1 MKFVS
6 GFTVFL
12 LFGFALGNEIFSEE
26 TIAAFNFDMGNEV
39 VDEKIVSAFNV
50 MDYGA
55 VGNGQVDDSQAFEK
69 AWKGACNTNV
79 GEGIATIVVPQGKTF
94 LLNPLVFQG
103 PCLAKALHFQVGGTL
118 IAPQS
123 TSWGNGGMGEWIYFQ
138 SVDNLMLDGH
148 GTFDGRAPFGG
159 HFARKH
165 QFLILECSSIANV
178 DRDPRSHISVNG
190 CKNVVLSDLHI
201 KAPQDSPNTDG
212 IDISS
217 SSNVQI
223 LDSTIQTGTPSPSL
237 TCSNNIDNRF
247 ELTYTF
253 VPIGDDCVAING
265 GSSFIY
271 INRVNCGPGHGI
283 RSLFIAMLFY
293 VYDFNSFLLLVFI
306 GIGSICSIGS
316 LGDGAYDTVEE
327 VHVTN
332 CNLTNTQNGVR
343 IKTFQ
348 GGSGFARKISFEHI
362 LLNNVDNPIIINQFY
377 QDKGRLRSYGIW
389 KKAAAIQ
396 VSDVTYSDIRG
407 TSANDQAIDLDCDN
421 VVGCSNIQMRNINI
435 ETSVNPPKIYGSCN
449 NAHGTAFDVHPKVPC
464 LS

>member
-55 VGNGQVDDSQAFEK
+55 VGNGQVDDSQWYYPLGHGSNSYVYRIHGTAFEK

-159 HFARKH
+159 HFGMFFDCQRRPGALHFHNCNGLKVKGLTH
-165 QFLILECSSIANV
+165 V
-178 DRDPRSHISVNG
+178 DSPRSHISVNG

-223 LDSTIQTGTPSPSL
+223 LDSTIQTG
-237 TCSNNIDNRF
+237 
-247 ELTYTF
+247 
-253 VPIGDDCVAING
+253 DDCVAING

-283 RSLFIAMLFY
+283 
-293 VYDFNSFLLLVFI
+293 
-306 GIGSICSIGS
+306 SIGS